1 MEEKNKNWQVLPGC
15 SKEAKNLDII
25 LACDG
30 ASSVGQ
36 IGHEVAVKLTKENP
50 DSARMCCITAV
61 GANSKV
67 HVDIAKK
74 ARRLIVIN
82 GCQMECA
89 SKVVKD
95 TGIKPDYEIT
105 VAKEGIK
112 KLPSLDF
119 DNKDVEKIADKIV
132 NEVSKIKK

>member
-1 MEEKNKNWQVLPGC
+1 MNEKNYQILPGC
-15 SKEAKNLDII
+15 AEEAEGLDII

-50 DSARMCCITAV
+50 ESARMCCITAV
-61 GANSKV
+61 AAGSKI
-67 HVDIAKK
+67 HVGIAEK

-82 GCQMECA
+82 GCQLECA
-89 SKVVKD
+89 SKVVKSR
-95 TGIKPDYEIT
+95 GIEPDYEIT

-119 DNKDVEKIADKIV
+119 DEEDVKKIAEKIVKDL
-132 NEVSKIKK
+132 SKLKK